1 MRTLLA
7 AAFSRKG
14 YRVITAATGLEAI
27 ELIGEPAEKIDAV
40 LLDLNMPGTNGV
52 QVLKVI
58 RVARPNLPVLVISGH
73 ITPEVRAEFECLDQ
87 RDFVQKPYRL
97 DEVGRRLRVL
107 LDKAATTK

>member
-1 MRTLLA
+1 GDLA
-7 AAFSRKG
+7 RP
-14 YRVITAATGLEAI
+14 L
-27 ELIGEPAEKIDAV
+27 DAV

-58 RVARPNLPVLVISGH
+58 RACRPNLPVLVISGH
-73 ITPEVRAEFECLDQ
+73 ITPEVRTEFQQLNQ

-107 LDKAATTK
+107 FEKSAAQP